1 MKESYREAPVVRG
14 VLHRTREEH
23 AEFSD
28 SLPRSLLF
36 LSMIC
41 VRCPEKNYLNS
52 CEFLFMWLFVV
63 VVLFIDQLF
72 IKTALMLDWLKIWI
86 RLPFLP
92 QECNKFRGQ
101 TSQYTR
107 LQQYISLPLYTDTN
121 IHTHALLIKVDRANG
136 KNINVKRWKE
146 KHGEI

>member
-41 VRCPEKNYLNS
+41 VRCPEKNDLNS
-52 CEFLFMWLFVV
+52 CEFLFMWLVVV
-63 VVLFIDQLF
+63 VVLWIDQLF
-72 IKTALMLDWLKIWI
+72 IKTALMLDWLQIWI

-92 QECNKFRGQ
+92 QECNTFRGQ
-101 TSQYTR
+101 TSQYT
-107 LQQYISLPLYTDTN
+107 
-121 IHTHALLIKVDRANG
+121 
-136 KNINVKRWKE
+136 
-146 KHGEI
+146 